1 MKSRSVVVTVVLA
14 ALMAA
19 PVVLLAQR
27 ATRIQLGSILPANS
41 VWDRSLKEMA
51 VEWRDETDGRVQ
63 LRVQSGAFRDE
74 AALARRLKRGRPQA
88 AVFGLP
94 GDIHEAFSV
103 LNIPFFFESD
113 EEVFHVVEALTPTF
127 ERVLADE
134 GLVLLNWGHAGWAH
148 FFSEDR
154 VETLD
159 DLRGTKLFTA
169 AGDDKMLQWYK
180 ENGFDPEPLA
190 VTDVLLGL
198 NTGLINAHPSP
209 PYVALLFQ
217 WFDKT
222 PFMLDVPLAPV
233 LGITVVTE
241 RTWDGIDADDQQVL
255 LASAKRLEQG
265 LLRDVAA
272 QERDSI
278 EQMRRRGLTVV
289 EIDDAAKASFRA
301 VADQLTASWR
311 GEMIPADVYDL
322 AVRARDS
329 FRAGR

>member
-14 ALMAA
+14 ALMVA

-255 LASAKRLEQG
+255 LASAKRLEQE

-272 QERDSI
+272 QERGSI

>member
-1 MKSRSVVVTVVLA
+1 MKSRSLVVTVVLA

-180 ENGFDPEPLA
+180 ENAFDPEPLA

-255 LASAKRLEQG
+255 LASAKRLEQE

-272 QERDSI
+272 QERGSI